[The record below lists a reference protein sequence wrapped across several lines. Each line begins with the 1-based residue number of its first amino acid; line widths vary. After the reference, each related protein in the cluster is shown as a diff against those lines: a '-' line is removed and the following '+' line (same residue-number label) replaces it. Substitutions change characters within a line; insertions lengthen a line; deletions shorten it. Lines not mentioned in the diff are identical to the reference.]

1 MRKLTFFLLFFLIGC
16 GYKPSSVYQNK
27 ILGDNINAKVKIDPK
42 NPRETIFLTD
52 AVNDAVYTV
61 FDKNLCF
68 ENCDT
73 TIEVNPNSSSLIP
86 LDFDENGYPI
96 LYRSKVVL
104 KVKVKDKN
112 KKTRYYTVSG
122 TYDFN
127 VAPQSVLTDQ
137 IKLEA
142 YKKASINAL
151 NRLFAKITKDGAEQ

>member
-1 MRKLTFFLLFFLIGC
+1 MKRLIFLSLFLIGC

-27 ILGDNINAKVKIDPK
+27 ILGDNIKAIVKIDPK
-42 NPRETIFLTD
+42 SPRETIFLTD

-68 ENCDT
+68 SNCDT
-73 TIEVNPNSSSLIP
+73 IIEVNPNSSTLIP

-104 KVKVKDKN
+104 KVKIKDKN
-112 KKTRYYTVSG
+112 NKTRNYTVDG

-151 NRLFAKITKDGAEQ
+151 NRLFAKITKDGATQ

>member
-1 MRKLTFFLLFFLIGC
+1 MKKFSVFLLFFLIGC
-16 GYKPSSVYQNK
+16 GYKPSTLYQNK
-27 ILGDNINAKVKIDPK
+27 ILGDNINAKVVIDPK

-52 AVNDAVYTV
+52 AVRDAIYTV

-68 ENCDT
+68 SGCDT
-73 TIEVNPNSSSLIP
+73 TLEVNPSASSLIP
-86 LDFDENGYPI
+86 LDYDENGYPI

-104 KVKVKDKN
+104 KVTLKDKSGKIRN
-112 KKTRYYTVSG
+112 YTVTG

-137 IKLEA
+137 IKLDA